1 MSSIPYDLLPSCD
14 QDFAHLKLKQK
25 QSFVNRFFGI
35 RVCDD
40 KKETNSNAVYSSNAA
55 RAFSSATTSPATS
68 TNSSYVFLNSKASSS
83 SMCLPMATPRRQ
95 RSNTANS
102 STSVAS
108 FVSQSSVH
116 SNDSYQR
123 LRNRSPS
130 RERKALLDDGWA
142 PVEQY
147 F

>member
-14 QDFAHLKLKQK
+14 PDFAHMKLNQK

-35 RVCDD
+35 RACDN
-40 KKETNSNAVYSSNAA
+40 KKDTSLAALYSHNTS
-55 RAFSSATTSPATS
+55 RAFSSATSSTS
-68 TNSSYVFLNSKASSS
+68 SSYISLNPKAPSS
-83 SMCLPMATPRRQ
+83 SMRIPMATPRRP

-108 FVSQSSVH
+108 FVSQSSLH
-116 SNDSYQR
+116 SCASYSS
-123 LRNRSPS
+123 LRSRSPS
-130 RERKALLDDGWA
+130 RERRGVIEDGWT
-142 PVEQY
+142 PVEEY